1 MKFIKDEEFIRSDV
15 PMTKEDIRILT
26 FAKLELDS
34 TSNFLDIGSGTG
46 SMTVQASK
54 ICKNGQVV
62 SIERDEEAIKTTKI
76 NIDKFNCTNI
86 NLIEGDAIEVLSNIK
101 MKFHGIFLGGTGGNM
116 ECIIDKSLKLL
127 ENNGMLVANFITI
140 TNLNAFCD
148 YVEKKGLKV
157 DITMLQVSK
166 AFSYALLN
174 KFSNFSVPL
183 VYDEKSPK
191 LISMLFSLS
200 ISLAILSIL
209 INSSISS

>member
-86 NLIEGDAIEVLSNIK
+86 NLIEGDAIEVSRNIFRWNWWK
-101 MKFHGIFLGGTGGNM
+101 Y
-116 ECIIDKSLKLL
+116 
-127 ENNGMLVANFITI
+127 GM
-140 TNLNAFCD
+140 
-148 YVEKKGLKV
+148 Y
-157 DITMLQVSK
+157 
-166 AFSYALLN
+166 YR
-174 KFSNFSVPL
+174 
-183 VYDEKSPK
+183 
-191 LISMLFSLS
+191 
-200 ISLAILSIL
+200 
-209 INSSISS
+209 